1 MNHSVGLNTVLSK
14 RDSLKGILL
23 NIDSKNPA
31 MKAQLVELLAAI
43 AVFSQDGHEYDLFSY
58 FNSPLVSQ

>member
-1 MNHSVGLNTVLSK
+1 MKALMNHSVGLNTVLTK

-31 MKAQLVELLAAI
+31 MKAQIIELLAAI
-43 AVFSQDGHEYDLFSY
+43 SVFSKEGHEYKI
-58 FNSPLVSQ
+58 NN